1 MERFL
6 LCRALQPTGYCRH
19 VRASVR
25 YPCGRSNLKTN
36 EATTVKLMHMTHLK
50 KTLDQCDIQQS

>member
-1 MERFL
+1 MEWFL
-6 LCRALQPTGYCRH
+6 LCRPLQPTGYCRH

-36 EATTVKLMHMTHLK
+36 RATTVKIRHMTQLIK
-50 KTLDQCDIQQS
+50 ALDECDMQQP